1 MARYTGPVCR
11 LCRRERTKL
20 FLKGERCYSLK
31 CPVSEAVTDRH
42 SRAYPPGEHGRDRM
56 RQGSEYLAQL
66 REKQKARRIYGIL
79 EKQFRNMYEEATR
92 QGGITGENLLRNLEL
107 RLDNVVFRAGWG
119 ASRRQARQFV
129 RHGHVTV
136 NGKRVT
142 IPSYRVRKG
151 DKVVLRE
158 ATRGQ
163 LPGPP
168 EHGHPGAPDAGLA
181 RDRRCRLLRVR
192 PQPATARAHRRAHSG
207 AAHRRA
213 VLEVAEPIARPPP
226 QQEYP
231 PC

>member
-66 REKQKARRIYGIL
+66 REKQKARRIYGIF
-79 EKQFRNMYEEATR
+79 EKQFRNLYEEADR
-92 QGGITGENLLRNLEL
+92 QPGITGEILLRMLEL
-107 RLDNVVFRAGWG
+107 RLDNVAFRAGWG
-119 ASRRQARQFV
+119 ASRAQARQFV
-129 RHGHVTV
+129 RHGHVLV

-151 DKVVLRE
+151 DKVTLKESSRE
-158 ATRGQ
+158 IFVVRRNMDT
-163 LPGPP
+163 L
-168 EHGHPGAPDAGLA
+168 
-181 RDRRCRLLRVR
+181 DR
-192 PQPATARAHRRAHSG
+192 Q
-207 AAHRRA
+207 
-213 VLEVAEPIARPPP
+213 RPPWLESGDNGFTVEVLNP
-226 QQEYP
+226 PLRDHIDEPVQEQLIVEFYSK
-231 PC
+231 